1 MLNKEEA
8 EKIVK
13 KFSPTTK
20 LVILDRKGQ
29 EGIYMEKT
37 NEILIT
43 YDWNIAGLLHEI
55 THAILYKEDGRRG
68 HDGVFADRFTRL
80 VGEVFCNHISQDGK
94 KVSFNIKE
102 SEDVAED

>member
-13 KFSPTTK
+13 RFSPTTK

-55 THAILYKEDGRRG
+55 THARLYLAGIEDKHCRN
-68 HDGVFADRFTRL
+68 FADEFTKV
-80 VGEVFCNHISQDGK
+80 VGKYLEEQ
-94 KVSFNIKE
+94 E
-102 SEDVAED
+102 